1 MRIDRAKKNE
11 ELLKTSKTTVESYL
25 WMQKNMELL
34 IQVAR
39 ITRSTLF
46 CFDLDQRGEAGMTF
60 NCFQFWGEVMQKLE
74 MIWTK
79 EMFFKLFLICPKMQL

>member
-25 WMQKNMELL
+25 WTQKNMELL

-39 ITRSTLF
+39 ITRLTLF
-46 CFDLDQRGEAGMTF
+46 CFDLDQRGEVGMTF
-60 NCFQFWGEVMQKLE
+60 DCQFNSIFVGEVMQKLE
-74 MIWTK
+74 MI
-79 EMFFKLFLICPKMQL
+79 EGLFNFHVQEADML